1 MIKHDQ
7 VEIGSVV
14 SGQSQ
19 KLNGFHVLSL
29 GIGRKSK
36 KLAEFKHQELP
47 LLECMT
53 LGSSFGGKSLTIEK
67 ETKGKTGIEDGSL
80 NLTWETIYLLAVQ
93 LVYTIQALIPEQ
105 YLVDFAAVKSG
116 FSKKKYF
123 GT

>member
-1 MIKHDQ
+1 MVFLHTPLSRWLFCICNQTQDL
-7 VEIGSVV
+7 IGRWRGEGGRVHEGDPGYLKIGREFISG
-14 SGQSQ
+14 GQS
-19 KLNGFHVLSL
+19 
-29 GIGRKSK
+29 
-36 KLAEFKHQELP
+36 
-47 LLECMT
+47 
-53 LGSSFGGKSLTIEK
+53 LTVEK
-67 ETKGKTGIEDGSL
+67 EAKGKTGIEDGSL